1 MKKTYVFELNLLHI
15 VGAMLFLFVS
25 NSTFAQSVTEGVPQG
40 INYQAIARDIDGKPI
55 REKVLSVRL
64 TVWDDSTLLAN
75 QLPAGNAFEQI
86 SNVKTNRY
94 GLFTLVIGADDIT
107 DFQNIPWGSGVIKYL
122 QVDIDTTGTGG
133 GWIEMKPRSPLMS
146 VPYALYAQNANHT
159 IKADT
164 ALYSQGSAD
173 AWKLTGNA
181 LPDTTQF
188 IGTTNLQPLAIKTNG
203 VERILIRSNGFVGI
217 NEHTPLGMLQVRG
230 NGVDS
235 TGYGFG
241 VMNDTGHVSIAVR
254 NDGLIGMGTIFPQ
267 TKLDVRGKVK
277 IADGTEGL
285 GKVLTSDATG
295 IASWQPIADTDTGTV
310 VDFSADNLLPLFTT
324 TVTNDSVHPH
334 LQFQLAN
341 APAFSV
347 LGNSTSN
354 TTAPAY
360 VNQLL
365 LTSPL
370 FQSQG
375 TTDVVLHGN
384 NNGAL
389 TWGKINL
396 STEVY
401 GTLPMANMAIDTNT
415 ATQAGIVAAGG
426 SSKPNLVWKTDAA
439 GNPGWRVDSAG
450 VTYKPGT
457 GVVISGD
464 TINSVWTQQGN
475 HIFNNNNNG
484 NGNVGIGVTNP
495 ITRLHVSTSAN
506 SGGAGRFLITSTTN
520 NSNALNVETAGNG
533 DAGNFVVTK
542 TNNQNSAVYAETKS
556 TDVNASA
563 GHFYVSDGSALGDA
577 IYAENDGNGTAIWAE
592 NFGNGD
598 AGYFGTGA
606 TDTSSSAIYAENYGE
621 GYGGLFYTSS
631 TNTNV
636 AAIYGENIGEGPG
649 GEFFTA
655 TLDSAVA
662 AVHGENWGNG
672 IGGKF
677 ITNSFNAIPAVY
689 GLNNGDGDGGWF
701 VTKSN
706 KPYSSAVYGANAGSG
721 FGGVFLTKSSQ
732 PSVSAISAQNEGAGN
747 AGQFRVTDP
756 NNTNSAV
763 NILTVG
769 KNAPALYVGH
779 TGATTGSIDYGIVV
793 DNTGVGAVNI
803 GAFFRASGATDNYSA
818 IFGKGK
824 VQIGNPTEET
834 GELVFA
840 NITNDNGVSIKAG
853 ITTTAYALTLPTSLT
868 NNAVLTH
875 TTGGVLTWGT
885 ASSIGAWSTTGNAGT
900 TPGTHFIGT
909 TDNKDFIVRTNN
921 VDRLKIYA
929 DGKARFGPHFSPSAL
944 GYLHLSYSDATQI
957 IPGLLVSNTNTNNL
971 ATTAISLINSSNDAN
986 KGGGITLNSSSYPTP
1001 RFQNSLIVGT
1011 YGPYLLQLMTNK
1023 KSRVVIDTISTGGVV
1038 GIATQYAPLIID
1050 YDTLGTSSYPGLLIK
1065 NKSAASTAFS
1075 SVVLLNDLN
1084 SPKFSG
1090 GIYMNSSTNSTS
1102 SGYNG
1107 MNIGTNGPA
1116 KLQLG
1121 TNGIPIITID
1131 TAGNVGV
1138 GTDTSSLTLNARLT
1152 IKEGHLK
1159 HIQTLPPSKGSI
1171 NTDATGLTRATDVA
1185 GNFSFTPDA
1194 SGAASG
1200 GTLTITF
1207 NKAYAVPPIVVI
1219 SPTNSKAAVDIAKVW
1234 VTSSTTNFVVN
1245 FDAGCSTNPH
1255 TFNYHVIETQN

>member
-55 REKVLSVRL
+55 REKVVSVRL

-173 AWKLTGNA
+173 AWKLTGND

-347 LGNSTSN
+347 LGNNTSN
-354 TTAPAY
+354 TIAPTY

-384 NNGAL
+384 NNGTL

-450 VTYKPGT
+450 VTYKPGM

-464 TINSVWTQQGN
+464 TINTVWTKNGN
-475 HIFNNNNNG
+475 DIYNNNTR
-484 NGNVGIGVTNP
+484 NVGIGLTN
-495 ITRLHVSTSAN
+495 INSNARLHVLSTSSAN
-506 SGGAGRFLITSTTN
+506 TATTGQFVLGSNGTATSASLART
-520 NSNALNVETAGNG
+520 SI
-533 DAGNFVVTK
+533 
-542 TNNQNSAVYAETKS
+542 YAENKR
-556 TDVNASA
+556 VAGYA
-563 GHFYVSDGSALGDA
+563 GHFYLSEFNNPDPALFVETDGEGDGGQF
-577 IYAENDGNGTAIWAE
+577 Y
-592 NFGNGD
+592 
-598 AGYFGTGA
+598 
-606 TDTSSSAIYAENYGE
+606 TSSTDIFASAIYAENYGD
-621 GYGGLFYTSS
+621 GYGGQFYALTSDS
-631 TNTNV
+631 TV
-636 AAIYGENIGEGPG
+636 AAVYAENVGEGDGGTFIANSPNLGVAAVVGQKNGGGYGGYFLSGSLSLQNSAAVYGHNSGKGGAGHFFVTDNSNTSQAVYVEHGGRNSAALDVRHVGTTTNASDYGIYVENIG
-649 GEFFTA
+649 
-655 TLDSAVA
+655 
-662 AVHGENWGNG
+662 
-672 IGGKF
+672 
-677 ITNSFNAIPAVY
+677 
-689 GLNNGDGDGGWF
+689 
-701 VTKSN
+701 
-706 KPYSSAVYGANAGSG
+706 NAGSTNYG
-721 FGGVFLTKSSQ
+721 IYAKNT
-732 PSVSAISAQNEGAGN
+732 GAGDKN
-747 AGQFRVTDP
+747 IAGYF
-756 NNTNSAV
+756 S
-763 NILTVG
+763 
-769 KNAPALYVGH
+769 
-779 TGATTGSIDYGIVV
+779 
-793 DNTGVGAVNI
+793 
-803 GAFFRASGATDNYSA
+803 ASGATTANYAIVVPPTGGNVGIGTLNPTNKFEVSDGSALFNPNGAIPSIITKGSDAPIQLINSSGSQQWKLGLQGNDNLTFSDA
-818 IFGKGK
+818 SNVSKMVLNQTTGNLEIAGQIKIAGGSPGTGK
-824 VQIGNPTEET
+824 V
-834 GELVFA
+834 LVS
-840 NITNDNGVSIKAG
+840 DVNGLGS
-853 ITTTAYALTLPTSLT
+853 
-868 NNAVLTH
+868 
-875 TTGGVLTWGT
+875 WGT

-944 GYLHLSYSDATQI
+944 GYLHLSYSDATQTT
-957 IPGLLVSNTNTNNL
+957 PGFLVSNANTNP
-971 ATTAISLINSSNDAN
+971 AAVTTISLINSSNDGN
-986 KGGGITLNSSSYPTP
+986 KGGGMGLNNSTYPNP
-1001 RFQNSLIVGT
+1001 RYQNSLLVGT
-1011 YGPYLLQLMTNK
+1011 YGPALLQLLTNQR
-1023 KSRVVIDTISTGGVV
+1023 SRVIIDTVNTGGVV
-1038 GIATQYAPLIID
+1038 GIATEYAPLIID

-1065 NKSAASTAFS
+1065 NKSSASTAFS